1 MRLFLKDPAALVDYE
16 IEWGDWLADGE
27 TLTDSSWMVEPVEAG
42 GLAITMQAGIG
53 TARRASVSGG
63 VRGHLYR
70 LTNRITTSAG
80 RTDERSL
87 AIRITE
93 R

>member
-16 IEWGDWLADGE
+16 IEWGDWLAADE
-27 TLTDSSWMVEPVEAG
+27 TLTASSWAVEPIEPG
-42 GLAITMQAGIG
+42 GLAVAMQTGIG

-70 LTNRITTSAG
+70 LTNRIATSAG

-87 AIRITE
+87 AIRIIE

>member
-1 MRLFLKDPAALVDYE
+1 MRVFVKDPAALVDYE
-16 IEWGDWLADGE
+16 VEWGDWLAANE
-27 TLTDSSWMVEPVEAG
+27 TLTASSWSVEPVEAG
-42 GLAITMQAGIG
+42 GLAVAMQSGIG
-53 TARRASVSGG
+53 SARRASVSGG

-70 LTNRITTSAG
+70 LTNHITTSAG

-87 AIRITE
+87 AIRIAE